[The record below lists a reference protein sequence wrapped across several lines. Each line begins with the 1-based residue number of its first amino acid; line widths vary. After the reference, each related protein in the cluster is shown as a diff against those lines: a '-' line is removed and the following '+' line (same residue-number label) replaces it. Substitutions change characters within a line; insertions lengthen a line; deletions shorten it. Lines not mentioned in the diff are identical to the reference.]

1 MINPEDEVLFDE
13 RLGCTEEEAVAKLLG
28 WMRGIKRLRYLSVSE
43 TGLNPEQFPHMY
55 RLPKPLFELIRE
67 EREIASTHFHNACIA
82 EQFKSAS
89 DWEAKVEYWDTVAE
103 RAMRYK
109 QKISEEL
116 SRLKPRLIT
125 EKSLT
130 KETGMLHITL
140 ASLDYWSRISIGD
153 GILDQQERDQ
163 IDATPKISKRPRTK
177 GLEKESAILEAIALL
192 GHNPLSLPPRDRG
205 KAGIKAA
212 VWKNLKDRPALFI
225 SKGSFDDTWESL
237 RGEKRLAEIG
247 YTPK

>member
-55 RLPKPLFELIRE
+55 RLPKPLFEFIRE
-67 EREIASTHFHNACIA
+67 ERDMASTYFHNACLA
-82 EQFKSAS
+82 NKFKLAS
-89 DWEAKVEYWDTVAE
+89 EWDAKVAYWDAVAE

-109 QKISEEL
+109 QRISEEL

-130 KETGMLHITL
+130 TETGKHHITL
-140 ASLDYWSRISIGD
+140 VSLNYWSRITFGD
-153 GILDQQERDQ
+153 GILDQQEHDQ
-163 IDATPKISKRPRTK
+163 IDALPALPKRPRIK
-177 GLEKESAILEAIALL
+177 GLEKESAILEAIKQL
-192 GHNPLSLPPRDRG
+192 GQDPLALPPRVRG
-205 KAGIKAA
+205 KAGIKAK
-212 VWKNLKDRPALFI
+212 VWESLLNRPGLFT
-225 SKGSFDDTWESL
+225 SKGSFDHTWEDL
-237 RGEKRLAEIG
+237 RGEKMLAEIG